1 MTDQRLR
8 RLEREVATSPSLE
21 SEAALLRERLRAG
34 TLSPE
39 RLELAAYCGHRP
51 ARSLLPRCGDHG
63 HDDDS
68 DGGCR
73 LVPDGQPHPAP
84 IHEPGGLCVYR
95 DLSEFVAGLSRWG
108 PTVQVRA
115 AVAAARVAWGE
126 AVAAEQRRPSAAG
139 LLSMAAINAVEQWL
153 KDPNEGN
160 RIDAARAFLAARP
173 VDAGLQFRWLPMVP
187 TRYQAGTHPTPE
199 GGGWGEEP
207 PYPGPNLWHPGEIMA
222 AAELAGEAPVR
233 AAIQSAL
240 ITWALGEEVG
250 P

>member
-8 RLEREVATSPSLE
+8 RLEREVAASPSRE

-39 RLELAAYCGHRP
+39 RLELAAYCGHEGARGALGIAPWVGRVHFEDPPGFTAADGTRYEFSSPDVALAP
-51 ARSLLPRCGDHG
+51 AYALGPWVR
-63 HDDDS
+63 
-68 DGGCR
+68 
-73 LVPDGQPHPAP
+73 
-84 IHEPGGLCVYR
+84 
-95 DLSEFVAGLSRWG
+95 GLSRWG
-108 PTVQVRA
+108 PAVQVRA
-115 AVAAARVAWGE
+115 AMAAARLVLARRSAGLDLWPDSPGFLWGQANR
-126 AVAAEQRRPSAAG
+126 AVEAAER
-139 LLSMAAINAVEQWL
+139 WL
-153 KDPNEGN
+153 VDPNEGN

-173 VDAGLQFRWLPMVP
+173 VDAGIQFRWLPMVP

-207 PYPGPNLWHPGEIMA
+207 PYPGPSLWHPGEIMA
-222 AAELAGEAPVR
+222 AAELAGEVPVR

-240 ITWALGEEVG
+240 ITWALGS

>member
-1 MTDQRLR
+1 MADLDLR
-8 RLEREVATSPSLE
+8 TAARAASAFPSPE
-21 SEAALLRERLRAG
+21 AEAAFLRARLRAG
-34 TLSPE
+34 TLSLE
-39 RLELAAYCGHRP
+39 RLELAAYCGHEGARATLDARIPTLVTGLWHDEDNRP
-51 ARSLLPRCGDHG
+51 VHTTENSRTG
-63 HDDDS
+63 
-68 DGGCR
+68 
-73 LVPDGQPHPAP
+73 
-84 IHEPGGLCVYR
+84 EW
-95 DLSEFVAGLSRWG
+95 VAGLSRWG
-108 PTVQVRA
+108 PAVQVRA

-207 PYPGPNLWHPGEIMA
+207 PYPGPSLWHPGEIMA
-222 AAELAGEAPVR
+222 AAELAGEAPIR

-240 ITWALGEEVG
+240 IAWALA
-250 P
+250 